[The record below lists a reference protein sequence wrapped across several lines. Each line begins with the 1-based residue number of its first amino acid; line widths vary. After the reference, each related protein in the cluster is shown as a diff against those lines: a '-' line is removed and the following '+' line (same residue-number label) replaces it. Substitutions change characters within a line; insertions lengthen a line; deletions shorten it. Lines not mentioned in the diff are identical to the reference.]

1 MFLRT
6 LTVKGFR
13 SFATTRSFT
22 FDTHYS
28 VIAGHNAAGKT
39 NILEAIYTTLYGT
52 GFRTRLFDELLSFGE
67 TELLV
72 TATFD
77 ENKKAMAAVVRAVKH
92 GETMQKSYSLQGNRH
107 TISTYRK
114 RLPGA
119 VLFEPEDLRLVT
131 ETPDLR
137 RSYLDRVLSLHNQEY
152 LYALNTYSKALYR
165 RNKTLEQ
172 MAREGRFVSDL
183 LDPWNNILEKQASI
197 IQPARARLIERYNE
211 PIHGVPTYYLTYQ
224 QNEFTKERANE
235 RFELD
240 CRVRKTTCGPQRD
253 DFAIAM
259 AVTGSTGG
267 EQKSVAS
274 YGARSQQRL
283 AVLWLKAH
291 ELSFITQQ
299 TGIKPLFL
307 LDDVFSELDADNSE
321 RVIELASEYQTIITT
336 AHRESVPKLPKGSV
350 VLDMD

>member
-1 MFLRT
+1 MRT

-13 SFATTRSFT
+13 SFSHSRTFT

-28 VIAGHNAAGKT
+28 LIAGHNAAGKT
-39 NILEAIYTTLYGT
+39 NILEAVYAALYGI
-52 GFRTRLFDELLSFGE
+52 GFRTRSFEELLSFG
-67 TELLV
+67 THELSLQ
-72 TATFD
+72 ATFSD
-77 ENKKAMAAVVRAVKH
+77 ETKDTVAVVHVIQR
-92 GETMQKSYSLQGNRH
+92 GETLQKSYSIQGNRH
-107 TISTYRK
+107 TIGTYRN

-137 RSYLDRVLSLHNQEY
+137 RSYLDKVLSLHNQEY
-152 LYALNTYSKALYR
+152 LYALNTYNKALYR

-172 MAREGRFVSDL
+172 MAREGKHSRDL
-183 LDPWNNILEKQASI
+183 LDPWNDILEQQAAI
-197 IQPARARLIERYNE
+197 IQPARSRLIDRYNE
-211 PIHGVPTYYLTYQ
+211 PIKGVPTYSLTYQ
-224 QNEFTKERANE
+224 QNSFTKERAQE

-240 CRVRKTTCGPQRD
+240 CRVRRTTNGPQRD
-253 DFAIAM
+253 DFVIDM
-259 AVTGSTGG
+259 VVTGKVD
-267 EQKSVAS
+267 EERKSVAA

-291 ELSFITQQ
+291 ELSFITNQ

-321 RVIELASEYQTIITT
+321 RVVDLASTYQTIITT
-336 AHRESVPKLPKGSV
+336 AHRESVPTLPKGSIV
-350 VLDMD
+350 IDMD